1 MRKLKFT
8 EGDLEKIREAV
19 KEAESKTSGEIKVA
33 FIKESY
39 DYAKYEVIFA
49 LFTGI
54 IYLIAIFLF
63 QNQIETLIKNMSW
76 DYSPFY
82 LTAFFGISP
91 FVTMTIFYLIANIP
105 LIDRLIIPGSIQR
118 KKVNER
124 AVRYFIESGVH
135 TTRDRTGI
143 LIFLSFLEKRV
154 ELLADTGINSHIPQE
169 KWDGIVSHIIE
180 GIKSGNTVKN
190 LTESVLECG
199 KLLSESEN
207 FPIKPDDTN
216 ELKDDVS
223 ILEE

>member
-1 MRKLKFT
+1 MGKLKFS
-8 EGDLEKIREAV
+8 EEDLKKIRESV
-19 KEAESKTSGEIKVA
+19 KEAESTTSGEIKVA

-39 DYAKYEVIFA
+39 DYAKYEILFA
-49 LFTGI
+49 LLAGI

-63 QNQIETLIKNMSW
+63 QNQVEILIKNMSW
-76 DYSPFY
+76 DYSPGY
-82 LTAFFGISP
+82 LTVFFGISP
-91 FVTMTIFYLIANIP
+91 FVVMTIFYLIANIP
-105 LIDRLIIPGSIQR
+105 VIDKLIIPGSIQK

-154 ELLADTGINSHIPQE
+154 ELLADSGINSRIPQE
-169 KWDGIVSHIIE
+169 KWDGIVAHIIE
-180 GIKSGNTVKN
+180 GIRSGNTVKN

-199 KLLSESEN
+199 KLLSESDN

>member
-1 MRKLKFT
+1 MRKLKFSK
-8 EGDLEKIREAV
+8 EDLRKISNSV
-19 KEAESKTSGEIKVA
+19 KEAESTTSGEIKVA

-54 IYLIAIFLF
+54 IYLITIFLF
-63 QNQIETLIKNMSW
+63 QNQVETIIRNMSW

-82 LTAFFGISP
+82 LTVFFGISP
-91 FVTMTIFYLIANIP
+91 FVVMTIFYLVANIP
-105 LIDRLIIPGSIQR
+105 FVDRLIIPGRIQR

-154 ELLADTGINSHIPQE
+154 ELLADSGINARIPQE

-180 GIKSGNTVKN
+180 GISSGNTVEN